1 MGDFTALIMRFLDIG
16 ADLISK
22 FLSVAQNIIIS
33 GILAFCTYKY
43 GLSNF
48 NRTLL
53 YALYAYL
60 TFQII
65 RTLFD
70 LVGHALL
77 DGFEARILHEDPLL
91 RRMSERILFPPFSRH
106 TFNTYADAQIQAI
119 YVCREP
125 IQKYWRS
132 LESGANA
139 CLRLLLGDLIE
150 KQQEPIFHT
159 SLLIVVG
166 TNSSKKSERR
176 IGTGD
181 GPSRL
186 LKLDRSEIIKLTD
199 NFTVHS
205 TYEIRQVELPKRK
218 HTLRGLLRRL
228 QRSMPFDKLV
238 KYDINEN
245 NCQTFIID
253 LLQCNRL
260 LEPTIRDFVSQDVR
274 SLLKSIAPLAES
286 GSQIYAAVARIATY
300 IFER

>member
-1 MGDFTALIMRFLDIG
+1 MGDFTVLLMRFLDIG

-33 GILAFCTYKY
+33 AILALCTYKY

-60 TFQII
+60 AFQII

-106 TFNTYADAQIQAI
+106 TFNSYADANIQGI

-132 LESGANA
+132 LESVANSG
-139 CLRLLLGDLIE
+139 LRLLFGDLVE
-150 KQQEPIFHT
+150 KRQEPIFHT

-166 TNSSKKSERR
+166 VGNGS
-176 IGTGD
+176 
-181 GPSRL
+181 SRL

-199 NFTVHS
+199 DFTVHS
-205 TYEIRQVELPKRK
+205 TYEIRQVALKRN

-228 QRSMPFDKLV
+228 RRSMPFDKLL

-253 LLQCNRL
+253 LLRCNRL
-260 LEPTIRDFVSQDVR
+260 LEPTIHDFVSQDVR

-286 GSQIYAAVARIATY
+286 GSQIYSAVARIATY

>member
-1 MGDFTALIMRFLDIG
+1 MGDFTALLMRFLDIG

-22 FLSVAQNIIIS
+22 FLSIAQNIIII
-33 GILAFCTYKY
+33 GILALCTYKY
-43 GLSNF
+43 GLSHLNS
-48 NRTLL
+48 TIL

-60 TFQII
+60 AFQII
-65 RTLFD
+65 RTVFD

-77 DGFEARILHEDPLL
+77 DGFESRILHEDPLL

-106 TFNTYADAQIQAI
+106 TFNTYADYPIQTI

-132 LESGANA
+132 LESVANA
-139 CLRLLLGDLIE
+139 GLRLLLGDIVD
-150 KQQEPIFHT
+150 KRQEPIFHT
-159 SLLIVVG
+159 SFLIVV
-166 TNSSKKSERR
+166 
-176 IGTGD
+176 D
-181 GPSRL
+181 GGNGSSRL

-199 NFTVHS
+199 KFDIHS
-205 TYEIRQVELPKRK
+205 TYEIRQVALGRHK

-253 LLQCNRL
+253 LLRCNGL
-260 LEPTIRDFVSQDVR
+260 LKPTIRDFISQDVR

>member
-1 MGDFTALIMRFLDIG
+1 MGDFTALLMRFLDIG

-43 GLSNF
+43 GLSHF

-60 TFQII
+60 AFQII

-106 TFNTYADAQIQAI
+106 TFNTYADQPIQAI

-132 LESGANA
+132 LESIANA
-139 CLRLLLGDLIE
+139 CLRLLFGDVIE
-150 KQQEPIFHT
+150 KRQEPIFHT

-166 TNSSKKSERR
+166 
-176 IGTGD
+176 D
-181 GPSRL
+181 GSSRL
-186 LKLDRSEIIKLTD
+186 LKFDRSEIINLTD
-199 NFTVHS
+199 NFDVHS
-205 TYEIRQVELPKRK
+205 TYEIRQVVIKQK

-245 NCQTFIID
+245 NCQTFILD
-253 LLQCNRL
+253 LLRCNGL
-260 LEPTIRDFVSQDVR
+260 LEPTIRNFVSQDVR